1 MQDIN
6 YQLGSTLLKKNILDI
21 GTLKKALQIKETED
35 SPIRRSLAQILVKDL
50 NFDHDAI
57 YREVADFY
65 GFREIRLSEESLDE
79 KRLKFIRRKME
90 RLSESIRNLMEEER
104 ILLLGYEQIP
114 TSQLYRYIFA
124 AIDPTNGY
132 VPTVAMAMNAKRYEV
147 CYINSRDFQ
156 ALWGMVFPQENQHL
170 KILEDSSLEIQE
182 DDDEESALQEDLLDA
197 EINKSLLV
205 HLVEGMLLEAA
216 VRGAS
221 DIHIVPRDARSTEIH
236 FRIDGKLRLW
246 HVQDGVRPEA
256 MAAVVKDRSK
266 NIDRFERD
274 SAQDGFIQ
282 RTIGGHMIRFR
293 VSVLP
298 IVGKDFQYKFESI
311 VIRVLDD
318 RKVISD
324 FNQLGFQGVA
334 KEFFLKAISRPQ
346 GMIIVTGPTGSG
358 KSTTLFAALNYVMKP
373 EINVLTVEDPVEYI
387 IAGARQIKIGHR
399 NSFEQ
404 AIRSILRHDP
414 DVVMVGEIRDK
425 ITAET
430 AIKLANT
437 GHLTFS
443 TLHTNDAPSAVSRLY
458 MMGIEPFLIAYAI
471 NVIIAQRLIRRLC
484 DHCKTPLRKPDIGA
498 ALGIGFS
505 EEEARQILFYEAVG
519 CDQCH
524 GGYKGR
530 VAIHEVL
537 YFSKEIQQII
547 FEAGQEIDEEKLR
560 ETARKHGMQTLRAA
574 GRERIKQGLSTLAE
588 VGQATMED

>member
-6 YQLGSTLLKKNILDI
+6 YQLGSTLLKKNILDFN
-21 GTLKKALQIKETED
+21 TLKKALEIKETED
-35 SPIRRSLAQILVKDL
+35 SPIRRSLAQILVKDFS
-50 NFDHDAI
+50 FDHDAI

-65 GFREIRLSEESLDE
+65 GFREIRLSDENLDE
-79 KRLKFIRRKME
+79 KRFKFIRRKIE
-90 RLSESIRNLMEEER
+90 QLSESIRNLMEEER

-114 TSQLYRYIFA
+114 TSQLYKYIYVA
-124 AIDPTNGY
+124 TDPTNGH

-147 CYINSRDFQ
+147 CYIDSRDFQ
-156 ALWGMVFPQENQHL
+156 ALWEMVFPQENQYL
-170 KILEDSSLEIQE
+170 KILEDSSIEIQE
-182 DDDEESALQEDLLDA
+182 DDDEDAGLQEDLLDA

-221 DIHIVPRDARSTEIH
+221 DIHLVPRDARTTEIH

-246 HVQDGVRPEA
+246 HVQEGVRPEA

-274 SAQDGFIQ
+274 TAQDGFIQ

-334 KEFFLKAISRPQ
+334 KEFFLKAISKPQ

-387 IAGARQIKIGHR
+387 ITGARQIKIGHR

-484 DHCKTPLRKPDIGA
+484 DNCKTPIKKLDIGA
-498 ALGIGFS
+498 ALSLGFS
-505 EEEARQILFYEAVG
+505 EEEARQTVFYDTVG

-547 FEAGQEIDEEKLR
+547 FEAGKEIDEEKLR
-560 ETARKHGMQTLRAA
+560 ETARKQGMQTLRAA